1 MTPDRADRADG
12 APLPAVLTLSESE
25 LAGDAAA
32 LDAAWRDRPGLWGWL
47 TAVDHKSIGRRYIIT
62 AFLMFLAGG
71 IEAALMRAQLARPEN
86 TLLGPDRYNQIFTTH
101 GTTMMFLFAV
111 PMMTAMGL
119 YFVPLMVGARTV
131 AFPRLNAF
139 GYWTYVVGVVFLYVS
154 LFANTGPD
162 AGWFA
167 YVPLSGP
174 QYSPG
179 HRVDVWAQVV
189 TFTEIAAL
197 CAAVNVIVTV
207 FKMRAPGMS
216 LNRIP
221 LFVWAQLVVAFMIV
235 FAMPAVATGST
246 LMLATDRAVNMH
258 WFNPAEGGDAPLWQ
272 HMFWFFGH
280 PEVYIIFLPALGM
293 ITPIVETFCRR
304 PVFGYTAIVMAN
316 ITTAFFAFGLWV
328 HHMFATPIPELG
340 ESLFTAASMVIAIPT
355 GVQIFCWIAT
365 MWLGRAR
372 LTVPMLFVLGFIF
385 TFVNGGITGV
395 MLASVAFDKQAHDT
409 FFVVAHLHYVLLGG
423 GVMPLFGAFYFW
435 FPKVT
440 GRILNATLGK
450 VHFWL
455 FLIGVNVTFFPMH
468 ILGLEGMPRRVYTY
482 LAPTG
487 WGPLNLVASIGA
499 VTIALSVLVFLIN
512 AIRSWTR
519 GEPAGENPWDSSG
532 LEWAV
537 PSPPPSYNFLHSPVV
552 RSRHP
557 LWDTDVELPVVTGLR
572 TDRKEVLITST
583 FDAMPDSR
591 HSSPEPSIWP
601 AYLALCMGV
610 VFIGSIF
617 SPYYVLGGL
626 GLSMIGLFGW
636 GWQSSKGIESELV
649 AVPNGAMVERA

>member
-1 MTPDRADRADG
+1 MTRRSTHAA
-12 APLPAVLTLSESE
+12 LPADVTIADQTLEQDARALEAVWSEK
-25 LAGDAAA
+25 
-32 LDAAWRDRPGLWGWL
+32 PGLWGWL
-47 TAVDHKSIGRRYIIT
+47 INVDHKEIAKRYIVT
-62 AFLMFLAGG
+62 AFLMFIAGG
-71 IEAALMRAQLARPEN
+71 IEAALMRAQLSRPEN
-86 TLLGPDRYNQIFTTH
+86 SLIGPDRYNQLFTVH

-111 PMMTAMGL
+111 PIMTAMGL
-119 YFVPLMVGARTV
+119 YLVPLMVGARSV

-139 GYWTYVVGVVFLYVS
+139 GYWTYVVAVIFLYVS

-162 AGWFA
+162 TGWFA

-189 TFTEIAAL
+189 TFTEISAL
-197 CAAVNVIVTV
+197 AAAVNIIVTV

-235 FAMPAVATGST
+235 FAMPAVATAST

-258 WFNPAEGGDAPLWQ
+258 WFNIAEGGDALLWQ

-304 PVFGYTAIVMAN
+304 PVFGYTAIVLSN

-328 HHMFATPIPELG
+328 HHMFTTPIPELG
-340 ESLFTAASMVIAIPT
+340 QSLFTAASMLIAIPT
-355 GVQIFCWIAT
+355 AVQIFCWLAT
-365 MWLGRAR
+365 IWASRPK
-372 LTVPMLFVLGFIF
+372 LTVPMLFVLGFVF

-409 FFVVAHLHYVLLGG
+409 FFVVAHLHYVLIGG
-423 GVMPLFGAFYFW
+423 GVMPLFAALYFW

-440 GRILNATLGK
+440 GRMVSETLGK
-450 VHFWL
+450 WHFWL
-455 FLIGVNVTFFPMH
+455 FVIGVNVAFFPMH
-468 ILGLEGMPRRVYTY
+468 KLGLDGMPRRIYTY

-487 WGPLNLVASIGA
+487 WGTLNMVATIGA
-499 VTIALSVLVFLIN
+499 VTIAVSVLVFVIN
-512 AIRSWTR
+512 AIKSWR
-519 GEPAGENPWDSSG
+519 GGPAAEANPWRSSG

-537 PSPPPSYNFLHSPVV
+537 SSPPPAYNFLHAPVV
-552 RSRHP
+552 ESRHP
-557 LWDTDVELPVVTGLR
+557 LWETTIDLPVLTGFR
-572 TDRKEVLITST
+572 TDRREVLLTT
-583 FDAMPDSR
+583 AFDARPDSR
-591 HSSPEPSIWP
+591 HHHPKGSIWP
-601 AYLALCMGV
+601 LYLALCMAV
-610 VFIGSIF
+610 LFIGSIF
-617 SPYYVLGGL
+617 SPYFVLGGL
-626 GLSMIGLFGW
+626 GLSLIGIAGW
-636 GWQSSKGIESELV
+636 AWVSVKPSGRELV
-649 AVPNGAMVERA
+649 ATPVALSEGA